1 MGEAD
6 GGQAVRRM
14 PAHLPARTLQDLQ
27 NVQAFLSLPGSLWSL

>member
-14 PAHLPARTLQDLQ
+14 SAHLPARTLKDLQ
-27 NVQAFLSLPGSLWSL
+27 SVQVFLSLPGSL